1 MTGPRTSAAPGA
13 GAAGAGTGPVGV
25 LVMAHG
31 TPAAAGD
38 IEAFYTRI
46 RRGRPPTP
54 EQLADLER
62 RYRAIGG
69 TSPLAAR
76 TAGQV
81 AGLAARLEEAE
92 PGRYVVAYGAKHT
105 EPSIEEA
112 AASLARHGASAVVG
126 LVLAPH
132 RASMGSEEYLAR
144 AAAALG
150 EAGELPFVP
159 VRQWYDAPGLA
170 ALVGERVEAALASLP
185 PDCRAEVLFTA
196 HSLPERVVAAGDP
209 YPEQVAASAA
219 LAAGAAGLDRRGT
232 GWRTAWQSA
241 GRTPERWLGP
251 DLVEVVRSLP
261 AAGVQ
266 GVVVCPIGFVADHL
280 EVLYD
285 VDVEARGVATG
296 AGLAF
301 ARTASLDDDP
311 RFIDI
316 LAGVVRRAA
325 GAAWSPATAGA
336 RG

>member
-1 MTGPRTSAAPGA
+1 MTGRGGAVTGRGGAVTGRT
-13 GAAGAGTGPVGV
+13 GV

-31 TPAAAGD
+31 TPAGAEEL
-38 IEAFYTRI
+38 EAFYTRI

-54 EQLADLER
+54 EQLADLDR

-76 TAGQV
+76 TADQV
-81 AGLAARLEEAE
+81 AGLAARLEAAE
-92 PGRYVVAYGAKHT
+92 PGRYIVAYGAKHT
-105 EPSIEEA
+105 DPSIEEA
-112 AASLARHGASAVVG
+112 AARLVGQGAEAVVG

-132 RASMGSEEYLAR
+132 RASLGSEEYLAR

-150 EAGELPFVP
+150 RDGPPLQA

-170 ALVGERVEAALASLP
+170 TLLAERVEAALASLP
-185 PDCRAEVLFTA
+185 PGTRREVVFTA

-209 YPEQVAASAA
+209 YPEQVAESAA
-219 LAAGAAGLDRRGT
+219 LVAGAAALDRSAT

-241 GRTPERWLGP
+241 GRTADPWLGP
-251 DLVEVVRSLP
+251 DLLEVLRQLP
-261 AAGVQ
+261 AQGVQ
-266 GVVVCPIGFVADHL
+266 AVAVCPIGFVADHL

-285 VDVEARGVATG
+285 VDVEARAVAAGV
-296 AGLAF
+296 GLHL
-301 ARTASLDDDP
+301 ARTASLNDDP
-311 RFIDI
+311 RFCDI

-325 GAAWSPATAGA
+325 GASRPTVTAGT